1 MKYDI
6 PLGKPD
12 LTDADRE
19 AVLATLQ
26 GSRLTMGS
34 ALLEFEAHIASVVRR
49 PFAIGVSSAGA
60 GLEIC
65 LRALGIGAGD
75 EVLVPSL
82 SFSSN
87 VNSVISVGATPV
99 FVDCDP
105 RTLNMNV
112 AHAESK
118 VTAKTRAVI
127 GVPVLGN
134 PAGLPELIAFCSR
147 FEIPMVEHAAE
158 GLGSTIGSDNVGK
171 FGRLSVFGFGP
182 NRPISA
188 GEGGAIVTHD
198 DRLAAACRAL
208 RNQGRVDRQSFP
220 NQSQDLGMLMAFS
233 GMGYDAR
240 LAEPLAAL
248 ASSQL
253 RRLDEIRSQRL
264 EIAAAY
270 TRALGGH
277 PDLILPNVMENSQI
291 CWPLFW
297 VRLSDRF
304 GVHDRDALIDGLHRH
319 DIGAANHYP
328 PSHLLPH
335 VQKMFGTKVGDCPTA
350 ESIGDRMLT
359 LPMYT
364 SMRARE
370 VGLVCQ
376 ALEIVL
382 SRAGIERSS

>member
-6 PLGKPD
+6 PLSKPD
-12 LTDADRE
+12 ITDEDRD
-19 AVLATLQ
+19 AVVATLR
-26 GSRLTMGS
+26 GTRLTMGS
-34 ALLEFEAHIASVVRR
+34 ALLEFEAHLASVVRR
-49 PFAIGVSSAGA
+49 PFAIGVSSAGT

-65 LRALGIGAGD
+65 LRALRIGPGD

-82 SFSSN
+82 SFASN
-87 VNSVISVGATPV
+87 VNAVIAVGATPI

-105 RTLNMNV
+105 RTLNMRV
-112 AHAESK
+112 IDAECR
-118 VTAKTRAVI
+118 VTPKTRAVI

-147 FEIPMVEHAAE
+147 SEIPMVEHASE
-158 GLGSTIGSDNVGK
+158 GLGSTIGNDNVGK

-182 NRPISA
+182 NRPIAA

-198 DRLAAACRAL
+198 DRLAAACRAM
-208 RNQGRVDRQSFP
+208 RNQGRIDRQSFP
-220 NQSQDLGMLMAFS
+220 DQSPDLGMLMAFA

-253 RRLDEIRSQRL
+253 RRLDEIRAHRI

-270 TRALGGH
+270 TRHLAGH
-277 PDLILPNVMENSQI
+277 RDLILPNVLENSQI

-304 GVHDRDALIDGLHRH
+304 GLEDRDAVISGLHRH
-319 DIGAANHYP
+319 DVGAANHYP
-328 PSHLLPH
+328 PAHLLPH
-335 VQKMFGTKVGDCPTA
+335 VREKYGTKVGDCPAA
-350 ESIGDRMLT
+350 ESIGDRMIT
-359 LPMYT
+359 LPMFT
-364 SMRARE
+364 SMKISE
-370 VGLVCQ
+370 VALVCQ
-376 ALEIVL
+376 ALEVVL
-382 SRAGIERSS
+382 SRIGLERA

>member
-1 MKYDI
+1 MRSEI
-6 PLGKPD
+6 PLSKPD

-19 AVLATLQ
+19 AVVATLR
-26 GSRLTMGS
+26 GNRLTMGS
-34 ALLEFEAHIASVVRR
+34 ALLEFESHLATVVRR
-49 PFAIGVSSAGA
+49 PFAIGVSSAGT

-65 LRALGIGAGD
+65 LRALGIGVGD
-75 EVLVPSL
+75 DVLVPSL
-82 SFSSN
+82 SFSAN
-87 VNSVISVGATPV
+87 VNSIIAVGAKPI

-105 RTLNMNV
+105 RTLNMSV
-112 AHAESK
+112 ANAEARM
-118 VTAKTRAVI
+118 TPRTRAVI

-147 FEIPMVEHAAE
+147 FEIPMIEHASE

-182 NRPISA
+182 NRPIAA

-198 DRLAAACRAL
+198 DRLAAICRAL
-208 RNQGRVDRQSFP
+208 RNQGRIDRQSFP
-220 NQSQDLGMLMAFS
+220 NQSQDLGMIMEFS

-253 RRLDEIRSQRL
+253 RRLDEIRVRRM
-264 EIAAAY
+264 EVAAAY

-277 PDLILPNVMENSQI
+277 PDLILPNVLENSQI

-304 GVHDRDALIDGLHRH
+304 GLTDRNALIDGLHRH

-328 PSHLLPH
+328 PSHLLAH
-335 VQKMFGTKVGDCPTA
+335 VQRLFGTKVGDCPAA
-350 ESIGDRMLT
+350 ESIGDRMVT
-359 LPMYT
+359 LPMFT
-364 SMRARE
+364 SMTAND
-370 VGLVCQ
+370 VSQVCQ
-376 ALEIVL
+376 ALDIVI
-382 SRAGIERSS
+382 SRTGITRS

>member
-34 ALLEFEAHIASVVRR
+34 ALLEFEAHLATVVRR

-65 LRALGIGAGD
+65 LRALGIGASD

-87 VNSVISVGATPV
+87 VNSVISVGATPI
-99 FVDCDP
+99 FVDCDA

-158 GLGSTIGSDNVGK
+158 GLGSTIGGDNVGK

-182 NRPISA
+182 NRPIGA

-277 PDLILPNVMENSQI
+277 PDLILPNVIENSQI

-319 DIGAANHYP
+319 DISAANHYP

-335 VQKMFGTKVGDCPTA
+335 VQKMFGTKAGDCPTA

-364 SMRARE
+364 SMRVRE

-382 SRAGIERSS
+382 SRAGIDRSS